1 MRHNIRHTK
10 RLEPPR
16 DPDLSGRP
24 RRGFTLLEVMI
35 CLAILAIAIPVFL
48 GAIAQNVQ
56 LEAMSN
62 ETNIA
67 LNAALTV
74 IEDVHVLG
82 YSQVDFTNLPQTF
95 EATGLG
101 NDNRTVKL
109 TNSASSNQ
117 VGRVIIVEN
126 AQSTSKTVEVDI
138 TWRSI
143 TGSDRSMALM
153 MEVTN
158 Y

>member
-1 MRHNIRHTK
+1 MRHNMSHTK
-10 RLEPPR
+10 ELKPPR
-16 DPDLSGRP
+16 AGLRA

-35 CLAILAIAIPVFL
+35 CLVILAIAIPAFL
-48 GAIAQNVQ
+48 GTIVQNVQ
-56 LEAMSN
+56 LEAMNN

-82 YSQVDFTNLPQTF
+82 YSQVDFANLPQTF
-95 EATGLG
+95 EATGLS
-101 NDNRTVKL
+101 NDGRTVKL
-109 TNSASSNQ
+109 TNSANSIQ

-126 AQSTSKTVEVDI
+126 AQSTSKTVQVDVI
-138 TWRSI
+138 WRGI
-143 TGSDRSMALM
+143 TGSDRSMTLM